1 MRYFFTKYEQA
12 EYWLYKEEIYEGIKN
27 QIPNYN
33 LEECERDLQFL
44 IDNKSLTRLQ
54 DTPNIYTL
62 NDFKYHNF
70 RYQMTDRAVIIER
83 MTIDLEELEVKIS
96 TLEPRLFERINH
108 LIKQLTNIY
117 EKEESKIYEIWTD
130 LNNDFKNLNQQYQD
144 FLKNFMKPKP
154 KSYCK
159 VKLF

>member
-54 DTPNIYTL
+54 DTPNVYTL

-83 MTIDLEELEVKIS
+83 MTS
-96 TLEPRLFERINH
+96 T
-108 LIKQLTNIY
+108 
-117 EKEESKIYEIWTD
+117 
-130 LNNDFKNLNQQYQD
+130 
-144 FLKNFMKPKP
+144 
-154 KSYCK
+154 
-159 VKLF
+159 

>member
-54 DTPNIYTL
+54 DTQNVYTL

-83 MTIDLEELEVKIS
+83 MTS
-96 TLEPRLFERINH
+96 T
-108 LIKQLTNIY
+108 
-117 EKEESKIYEIWTD
+117 
-130 LNNDFKNLNQQYQD
+130 
-144 FLKNFMKPKP
+144 
-154 KSYCK
+154 
-159 VKLF
+159 